1 MAVKI
6 VALASEGVTF
16 YNYQEGLAEALT
28 IAIWESGKHKAG
40 VGGADRNKWGQLW
53 HVQVK

>member
-1 MAVKI
+1 M
-6 VALASEGVTF
+6 ALASEGGTF

-28 IAIWESGKHKAG
+28 IAMWESGKHKAG